1 MKLYHGS
8 NIEVKNPRILTT
20 LRTGDFGRGFYT
32 TSSIK
37 QARRWAQIRARQAEI
52 NLGIVSIFEVADTIF
67 ENPSLSV
74 KTFTTAN
81 DEWLDFVLANRM
93 DVAYEHQFDL
103 VQGPV
108 ANDRVYACLNALEEG
123 LAERATVLQRLKTF
137 VLADQILFHTSQSL
151 QFLNFAA
158 SEEVPC

>member
-8 NIEVKNPRILTT
+8 NIEVKNPRILTS

-32 TSSIK
+32 TSSIN

-67 ENPSLSV
+67 ENPLLSV

-93 DVAYEHQFDL
+93 DVEYEHQFDL
-103 VQGPV
+103 VRVPV

-151 QFLNFAA
+151 QFLSFAA
-158 SEEVPC
+158 IEDVPC

>member
-8 NIEVKNPRILTT
+8 NIEVKNPRILTS

-32 TSSIK
+32 TSSIN

-67 ENPSLSV
+67 ENPLLSV

-93 DVAYEHQFDL
+93 DVEYEHQFDL
-103 VQGPV
+103 VRGPV

-151 QFLNFAA
+151 QFLSFAA
-158 SEEVPC
+158 IEDVPC